1 MFNFPDHFTKLI
13 MSCLQNVS
21 YSTQI
26 NGKITNTFSPQRG
39 IRQGDPISPYL
50 FILAIEYLNLLPNWP
65 PTDSLAL
72 PNNINNE
79 ITSTFVHLSNNTPD
93 LLAWKYSKDGVFSIK
108 TAYNLIFNHDTE
120 TTNLKWLWKAPA
132 HPREL
137 FFLWQIFQNAL
148 PTAKKLHNINCLQ
161 SPLCP
166 LCLTEEETPIH
177 ILRDCQ
183 FSRSVWLFFKVP
195 PSFFH
200 NTIQAWVKSNIKDTS
215 SNIHNVPWN
224 TLFSYILRGIWL
236 ARNNK
241 IFQGKTVIPPALA
254 QQILQKASEYTFLNS
269 NHPPISPKQTIQ
281 ISWLKP
287 KPNFYKL
294 NVGGSC
300 AENQLGSGGIIRD
313 DKGNHIISFSHYHGT
328 GNVIIAEL
336 WALQLG
342 IKLGVNLGLQ
352 KLEIESDS
360 NAVIHLMENQNLPN
374 TSAFFPVINNCRF
387 LLQSLP
393 EWEIRH
399 CYREANK
406 CADALANHGRISKLQ
421 NSVKNDPP
429 ALILDHLHFDQ
440 KSCHI
445 PRSVPNSRPTT
456 NVFALENS

>member
-1 MFNFPDHFTKLI
+1 

-50 FILAIEYLNLLPNWP
+50 FILAIEYLRPLRNSFTGPLTRDSENLTISDLLPNWP
-65 PTDSLAL
+65 PTESLAL
-72 PNNINNE
+72 PTNINNE
-79 ITSTFVHLSNNTPD
+79 ITSTFVHLSNNITD

-120 TTNLKWLWKAPA
+120 ITNLKWLWKAPG

-137 FFLWQIFQNAL
+137 FLLWQIYQNAL
-148 PTAKKLHNINCLQ
+148 PTAKKLHSINCLQ
-161 SPLCP
+161 SSLCP

-183 FSRSVWLFFKVP
+183 FSRSVWLIFKVP
-195 PSFFH
+195 PSFF
-200 NTIQAWVKSNIKDTS
+200 QIKYNPS
-215 SNIHNVPWN
+215 M
-224 TLFSYILRGIWL
+224 GIWL
-236 ARNNK
+236 TRNNK
-241 IFQGKTVIPPALA
+241 IFQGKPVIPPALA
-254 QQILQKASEYTFLNS
+254 QQLLQKASEYTFLNS

-294 NVGGSC
+294 NVDGSC

-313 DKGNHIISFSHYHGT
+313 DNGNHVISFSHFPGT

-342 IKLGVNLGLQ
+342 INLAVNKGLQ

-387 LLQSLP
+387 LLQSLL

-399 CYREANK
+399 CYLEANK
-406 CADALANHGRISKLQ
+406 CPDALANHRRISKLQ
-421 NSVKNDPP
+421 NSVNSDPP
-429 ALILDHLHFDQ
+429 AFILDHLHSDQ
-440 KSCHI
+440 QSCHI
-445 PRSVPNSRPTT
+445 PRTVPNSRPTT

>member
-26 NGKITNTFSPQRG
+26 NGKFTNTFSPQRG

-50 FILAIEYLNLLPNWP
+50 FIQAIEYLRPLRNSFTGPLTRDSEKLTISDLLPNWP
-65 PTDSLAL
+65 PTESLAL
-72 PNNINNE
+72 PSNIKNE
-79 ITSTFVHLSNNTPD
+79 ITSTFVHLSNNIPD
-93 LLAWKYSKDGVFSIK
+93 LLAWKYSKDGVFPIK
-108 TAYNLIFNHDTE
+108 TTHNLIFNHDTE
-120 TTNLKWLWKAPA
+120 ITNLKWLWKAPA

-137 FFLWQIFQNAL
+137 FFLWQIYQNAL
-148 PTAKKLHNINCLQ
+148 PTAKKLHSINCLQ

-183 FSRSVWLFFKVP
+183 FSKSVWLIFKVP
-195 PSFFH
+195 PSFFQ
-200 NTIQAWVKSNIKDTS
+200 NTIQAWVKSNVKDTS

-241 IFQGKTVIPPALA
+241 IFQGKP
-254 QQILQKASEYTFLNS
+254 
-269 NHPPISPKQTIQ
+269 
-281 ISWLKP
+281 
-287 KPNFYKL
+287 
-294 NVGGSC
+294 
-300 AENQLGSGGIIRD
+300 
-313 DKGNHIISFSHYHGT
+313 
-328 GNVIIAEL
+328 
-336 WALQLG
+336 LG
-342 IKLGVNLGLQ
+342 IKLAVNKGLQ
-352 KLEIESDS
+352 KLEFESDS

-374 TSAFFPVINNCRF
+374 TSAFFPVINNRRF

-406 CADALANHGRISKLQ
+406 CANALANYGRISKLQ
-421 NSVKNDPP
+421 NSINNDAP
-429 ALILDHLHFDQ
+429 AFILDHLHFDQ
-440 KSCHI
+440 QSCHI
-445 PRSVPNSRPTT
+445 PRTVPNSRPTT
-456 NVFALENS
+456 NVFTLENS